1 MASPLLQ
8 FANARVKIPVS
19 SRVQNADGRYVYT
32 EQASQLI
39 ICYLKRMQYSGVS
52 SGSRKVPLASE
63 LGGEMLPGASG
74 DEFFYRGY
82 ALQKVI
88 VQDSYD
94 WRKEDISD
102 LNLVD
107 IDGSETFMA
116 PQQKILFGFGNQPSM
131 TGIIQRSTG
140 VFGGTGIDEIIYP
153 AIGVQFQITGAEVL
167 G

>member
-8 FANARVKIPVS
+8 FANARVKIPIS
-19 SRVQNADGRYVYT
+19 SRTQNPDGRYIYT
-32 EQASQLI
+32 EEVSELI
-39 ICYLKRMQYSGVS
+39 VCYLKRMQYSGVS
-52 SGSRKVPLASE
+52 SGSRKVPLPSE
-63 LGGEMLPGASG
+63 LGGEMLPGAIG

-82 ALQKVI
+82 AIQHAI

-102 LNLVD
+102 LSFTD

-116 PQQKILFGFGNQPSM
+116 PQQRILFGFGNQPSM
-131 TGIIQRSTG
+131 TGTIQRSTG
-140 VFGGTGIDEIIYP
+140 VFGGAGIDEIIYP